1 LIRAAFRNRLPWIQT
16 AGLVFLS
23 PLLLF
28 IRVDRWGWLLGVP
41 ALWGISGL
49 VRGQAF
55 KRTPLNRPIIVIGAL
70 TLLSLAITPD
80 MLLSLP
86 KVASLLLGLAFFFM
100 VVDLCETRRGIE
112 VSLGGLV
119 AAGAVI
125 GVVGLLGTRWLEK
138 SGLLSAITARL
149 PQLINGLPGAV
160 EGFHPNQVAGTMLWV
175 IPVALT
181 LGAGL
186 WQRPDRRRWSVVA
199 ALAGAWMAG
208 VLVLTQSRSGW
219 FGMALALLGMLAAVN
234 RRARWGLATVG
245 VALIAVVVLT
255 GLDPV
260 RPGGGDAALV
270 GDTVGALNWDFR
282 LEIWRVALLGIADFP
297 FTGMGIGVFRE
308 VSWLLYAPQI
318 NPGFD
323 IAHAHNEFLQI
334 ALDLGLLG
342 LIAFV
347 ALYVAAFRMLRR
359 MWRMAS
365 DPLHKTSGFP
375 VSTSTLR
382 LLVLGL
388 SGGLFA
394 HLMYSLTDAVALGA
408 KPGVLFWVLLGLVA
422 GLFERL
428 QAARSGAT
436 R

>member
-1 LIRAAFRNRLPWIQT
+1 M
-16 AGLVFLS
+16 
-23 PLLLF
+23 
-28 IRVDRWGWLLGVP
+28 
-41 ALWGISGL
+41 
-49 VRGQAF
+49 
-55 KRTPLNRPIIVIGAL
+55 